1 MHHVGI
7 AGEAYRFLMS
17 GADGGRVLAL
27 HGIGWHGPQLRIDWG
42 IDRYRFTTSL
52 WYESVDWDDLTE
64 RFGVSAA
71 ETLAFHIAMFELDK
85 GISFR
90 PTELRIAAPWSDL
103 VTDALLVLWRAV
115 TRKVWAQWRYEHD
128 LRDYDGPAYHGSS
141 APAPAITRPVVDGLS
156 VGDEPTTLWFC
167 GGGKD
172 SLLASAVLDAVDARY
187 DAFAYTHSVYG
198 PAERQMGLVERLVA
212 ATGAGSTHRMFVFDD
227 AIDLPLP
234 RLPAVDAGKYV
245 LAAETPASLFA
256 ALPIALVHGYSELV
270 VAHERSANAP
280 NLRWRD
286 TGEDVNHQWGKSL
299 EAEQLLGDY
308 VRAHLFPGVRYYSV
322 LAPVHDALIFGA
334 LRPIAERLPL
344 THSCNV
350 AKPWCLR
357 CAKCAYVWVCATAW
371 LPRDA
376 VHATF
381 GPTNLLDLPENQ
393 LFFRQMLG
401 LESHT
406 PFECIG
412 QIDEARLAFA
422 MARARGITGRAM
434 RHFEQVPGFD
444 ALSALDRYLSVDHTN
459 HRLPQRNAVDVLA
472 YFENAAVGARMFA
485 TEVLAEA
492 AKIVP

>member
-1 MHHVGI
+1 
-7 AGEAYRFLMS
+7 MS

-27 HGIGWHGPQLRIDWG
+27 DGIHWHGPQLRIDWG

-52 WYESVDWDDLTE
+52 WYESVDWDDLSR
-64 RFGVSAA
+64 RFGGSAA
-71 ETLAFHIAMFELDK
+71 EILAFHIAMFEIDK

-90 PTELRIAAPWSDL
+90 PTELRIAEPWNGL
-103 VTDALLVLWRAV
+103 MTDALLVLWRTV
-115 TRKVWAQWRYEHD
+115 TQKVWAQWRYEHD
-128 LRDYDGPAYHGSS
+128 LREYQGPAYNGPS
-141 APAPAITRPVVDGLS
+141 APAPAMTRPVVDRV
-156 VGDEPTTLWFC
+156 VGDDQPNTLWFC

-187 DAFAYTHSVYG
+187 DAFAYSHSVYG
-198 PAERQMGLVERLVA
+198 PADRQLRLIERLIEGS
-212 ATGAGSTHRMFVFDD
+212 GAGATHRMFVFDD
-227 AIDLPLP
+227 AIDLPLA
-234 RLPAVDAGKYV
+234 RLPSVDDGAYV

-256 ALPIALVHGYSELV
+256 ALPIALVHGHSELV

-280 NLRWRD
+280 NLRWRE

-299 EAEQLLGDY
+299 EAEQLLAEY
-308 VRAHLFPGVRYYSV
+308 VDTHLMPGVRYYSV

-334 LRPIAERLPL
+334 LRSIADRMPL

-371 LPRDA
+371 LPRNA

-381 GPTNLLDLPENQ
+381 GTTNLLDLPENQ
-393 LFFRQMLG
+393 LFYRQMLG

-412 QIDEARLAFA
+412 QIDEVRLAFA
-422 MARARGITGRAM
+422 MARGRGITGQAM
-434 RHFEQVPGFD
+434 RHFEQVPAFD
-444 ALSALDRYLSVDHTN
+444 AFAALDRYLAVDHAS
-459 HRLPQRNAVDVLA
+459 HRLPRRGATEVLG
-472 YFENAAVGARMFA
+472 YFENAAVDARSFA
-485 TEVLAEA
+485 TEVLTEA
-492 AKIVP
+492 AKILP